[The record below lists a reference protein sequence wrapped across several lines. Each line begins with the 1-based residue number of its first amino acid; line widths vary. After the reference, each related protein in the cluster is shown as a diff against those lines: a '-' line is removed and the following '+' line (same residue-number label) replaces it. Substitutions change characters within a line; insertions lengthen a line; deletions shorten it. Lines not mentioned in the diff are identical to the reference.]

1 MKVIIEIANTHGGD
15 IDYMLELV
23 DTFSKFDNGYAM
35 KFQPLLADTLATKEF
50 EWYPVYEKLAFTPK
64 EWQLI
69 IEKAKSTKLVWLDL
83 FDNYGVDILEQNISL
98 VDGIK
103 LQVSVLFNY
112 GLFERFKKL
121 DLSKK
126 KIIINIAA
134 LDFDEIAFFVNKFE
148 REIKSKELLLEV
160 GFQGYP
166 TELLDSGVSK
176 IQAVKEKFNNRIVF
190 ADHVDATSDYAIWLP
205 IIALQNGAD
214 IIEKHVML
222 TTRETKY
229 DFYSSINIL
238 QFEKLIG
245 LIQDHEKLSS
255 AVFINEREKD
265 YLEKSLLKPIL
276 NKNIQEG
283 KGISLI
289 EDFDFKRSPQDGLN
303 TRAIEKLLINRSILS
318 KSKNQ
323 GETLKRSDFKAA
335 NIAVIVACRLK
346 SSRLTEKA
354 LLKIGD
360 LASVEYCL
368 KNAKKFDSIHHVILA
383 TSDLPTDADLVN
395 YTYDH
400 SVVFHKGHPVD
411 VVQRYL
417 DVVDSLKI
425 NVIVRVTADMPFID
439 NEILQLL
446 LNSHFKSGAD
456 YTSAE
461 SAAVGTNLE
470 IINAEALRKVKS
482 YFPSADY
489 SEYMTWYFMN
499 NQEHFKINMVK
510 LPDELVR
517 PYRLTLDYEEDLIM
531 FNKIHEA
538 LAEVNPDFNLRSI
551 LAYLDE
557 HPEVAQI
564 NSHIQ
569 LKYKTDQSLISTLNE
584 KTKIKTL

>member
-1 MKVIIEIANTHGGD
+1 MKVIIEIANTHGGNL
-15 IDYMLELV
+15 DYMLELV

-69 IEKAKSTKLVWLDL
+69 IQKAKATKLVWLDL
-83 FDNYGVDILEQNISL
+83 FDNYGVDIFEENISF

-103 LQVSVLFNY
+103 FQVSVLFNY
-112 GLFERFKKL
+112 GLFERIKKL

-148 REIKSKELLLEV
+148 CEIESEELLLEV

-176 IQAVKEKFNNRIVF
+176 IQAIKAKFTNRIVF
-190 ADHVDATSDYAIWLP
+190 ADHVEANSDYAIWLP

-222 TTRETKY
+222 NTRETKY

-245 LIQDHEKLSS
+245 LLQDRENLSS
-255 AVFINEREKD
+255 AVFINEKEKA
-265 YLEKSLLKPIL
+265 YLEKSLLKPIF
-276 NKNIQEG
+276 NKNVQAG

-303 TRAIEKLLINRSILS
+303 TRVIEKLLTNKSVLS

-346 SSRLTEKA
+346 SSRLIEKA

-360 LASVEYCL
+360 LTSVEYCL

-383 TSDLPTDADLVN
+383 TSDLPSDADLVN
-395 YTYDH
+395 YTYDK
-400 SVVFHKGHPVD
+400 SVVFHKGHPED

-417 DVVDSLKI
+417 DVVNSLKI
-425 NVIVRVTADMPFID
+425 DVIVRVTADMPFID

-446 LNSHFKSGAD
+446 LDSHFKSGAD

-499 NQEHFKINMVK
+499 NQEHFKINMVM

-531 FNKIHEA
+531 FNKIHKT
-538 LAEVNPDFNLRSI
+538 LAAVNPDFNLKSI
-551 LAYLDE
+551 FAYLDE

-569 LKYKTDQSLISTLNE
+569 LKYRTDQSLISILNE

>member
-1 MKVIIEIANTHGGD
+1 MKVIIEIANTHGGNL
-15 IDYMLELV
+15 DYMLELV
-23 DTFSKFDNGYAM
+23 STFSKFDNGYAM
-35 KFQPLLADTLATKEF
+35 KFQPLLAETLATKEF
-50 EWYPVYEKLAFTPK
+50 EWYNVYEKLAFTPK

-69 IEKAKSTKLVWLDL
+69 IQKAKVTKLVWLDL
-83 FDNYGVDILEQNISL
+83 FDTYGVDILEQNISL

-112 GLFERFKKL
+112 GLFERLKKL

-134 LDFDEIAFFVNKFE
+134 LDFDEIAFFVHKFE
-148 REIKSKELLLEV
+148 YEIVSEELLLEV

-176 IQAVKEKFNNRIVF
+176 IQTVKAKFTNRIVF

-205 IIALQNGAD
+205 IIAFQNGAD

-238 QFEKLIG
+238 QFEKLVD
-245 LIQDHEKLSS
+245 LIQDLENLSS
-255 AVFINEREKD
+255 AVFINEKEKA
-265 YLEKSLLKPIL
+265 YLEKSLLKPLL
-276 NKNIQEG
+276 NKNVQAG

-289 EDFDFKRSPQDGLN
+289 EDFDFKRSPKNGLN
-303 TRAIEKLLINRSILS
+303 IRAIEKLLTNKTILS

-323 GETLKRSDFKAA
+323 GETIERGDFKAA

-346 SSRLTEKA
+346 SSRLVEKA

-360 LASVEYCL
+360 LSSVEYCL
-368 KNAKKFDSIHHVILA
+368 KNAKKFESIHHVILA
-383 TSDLPTDADLVN
+383 TSDLPSDAELIN
-395 YTYDH
+395 CTYDD
-400 SVVFHKGHPVD
+400 SVVFHKGHPED

-417 DVVDSLKI
+417 DVVNSLKI
-425 NVIVRVTADMPFID
+425 DVIVRVTADMPFID

-446 LNSHFKSGAD
+446 LDSHFKSGAD

-517 PYRLTLDYEEDLIM
+517 PYRLTLDFEEDLIM
-531 FNKIHEA
+531 FNIIHKA
-538 LAEVNPDFNLRSI
+538 LVAVNPDFNLKSI
-551 LAYLDE
+551 FAYLDE
-557 HPEVAQI
+557 HPEVAQM
-564 NSHIQ
+564 NSHLQ
-569 LKYKTDQSLISTLNE
+569 LKYKTDQSLIATLNE

>member
-15 IDYMLELV
+15 LDYMLELV
-23 DTFSKFDNGYAM
+23 DSFSKFDNDFAM
-35 KFQPLLADTLATKEF
+35 KFQPLLAETLATKEF
-50 EWYPVYEKLAFTPK
+50 EWYPVYEKLAFSPN

-69 IEKAKSTKLVWLDL
+69 FQKAKSTKLVWLDL
-83 FDNYGVDILEQNISL
+83 FDDYGVDILGQNISL
-98 VDGIK
+98 VDGVK

-112 GLFERFKKL
+112 GLFERLKKF

-148 REIKSKELLLEV
+148 NEISSEELLLEV

-166 TELLDSGVSK
+166 TELIDSGISK
-176 IQAVKEKFNNRIVF
+176 IQAIKAKFNNRIVF
-190 ADHVDATSDYAIWLP
+190 ADHVDATLDYSIWLP
-205 IIALQNGAD
+205 IIALQNGAN

-238 QFEKLIG
+238 QFEKLVG
-245 LIQDHEKLSS
+245 LIKDQEELLS
-255 AVFINEREKD
+255 AAFINKKENA
-265 YLEKSLLKPIL
+265 YLEKSLLKPLL
-276 NKNIQEG
+276 NKKVPAG

-303 TRAIEKLLINRSILS
+303 SRAIENLLNNKSILS
-318 KSKNQ
+318 KVKRA
-323 GETLKRSDFKAA
+323 GETLKRSDFKTA

-346 SSRLTEKA
+346 SSRLKEKA

-360 LASVEYCL
+360 LTSVEYCL
-368 KNAKKFDSIHHVILA
+368 RNAKKFDSIHHVILA
-383 TSDLPTDADLVN
+383 TSDLPSDADLVN
-395 YTYDH
+395 HTFDE
-400 SVVFHKGHPVD
+400 SVIFHQGHPED
-411 VVQRYL
+411 VVHRYL
-417 DVVDSLKI
+417 DVVNSLKI
-425 NVIVRVTADMPFID
+425 DVIVRVTADMPFID

-446 LNSHFKSGAD
+446 LDSHFKSGAD

-470 IINAEALRKVKS
+470 IINAEALRKVKFH
-482 YFPSADY
+482 FPRADY

-499 NQEHFKINMVK
+499 NQTHFKINLVQ

-517 PYRLTLDYEEDLIM
+517 QYRLTLDYEEDLIM

-538 LAEVNPDFNLRSI
+538 LSDVNPDFTLKSI
-551 LAYLDE
+551 FDYLDE
-557 HPEVAQI
+557 HPNVAHI

-569 LKYKTDQSLISTLNE
+569 LKYKTDQALISMLNE
-584 KTKIKTL
+584 KTKIKTF